1 MLWSRLRTHLSIG
14 KKQEMNIYEYPTAG
28 QLKTLLQRPAHDA
41 AHLAATVKGV
51 LDDVRQ
57 HGDEAVQRYQNQF
70 DHVQMD
76 TLAHTTEQMHEA

>member
-57 HGDEAVQRYQNQF
+57 HGDEAVLR
-70 DHVQMD
+70 
-76 TLAHTTEQMHEA
+76 